1 MRPVFTVPPFLV
13 LPLLLLLA
21 VPAFAQ
27 PGQAGGYPEK
37 AVEYLIAFN
46 AGGESD
52 IFARAQQP
60 LLEKILGQSV
70 TLSYRTGGGGAAGWA
85 ELVRARPDGYLTAGF
100 NLPHIILQPLQRED
114 AGYATCDV
122 RPVMIF
128 MSTPCVLAVP
138 LNSPHDSLESFL
150 RAAAADGEAPT
161 LGGSAANSANHL
173 AVERLNALTG
183 LNIAYTPFSGSGDA
197 MPAFF
202 GGSVS
207 GLMTYTTM
215 GVQYAK
221 YMRVLAVA
229 SEERFPALPE
239 VPTFKELGYDLVEG
253 AYRGLAVPPGTPAE
267 VTRALYLALAKVN
280 ADPAFAA
287 RMTALGF
294 QLENLDQ
301 EQSEAFIEERSRIYM
316 KVLDALAKSQRE

>member
-1 MRPVFTVPPFLV
+1 MRPVFSI

-21 VPAFAQ
+21 LPAFA
-27 PGQAGGYPEK
+27 PPCLAGSYPEK
-37 AVEYLIAFN
+37 AVEYLIVFN

-60 LLEKILGQSV
+60 LLEKHLGQSV
-70 TLSYRTGGGGAAGWA
+70 VLSYKAGGGGAAGWA
-85 ELVRARPDGYLTAGF
+85 DLAGARPDGYLTAGF

-114 AGYATCDV
+114 AGYATSDI

-150 RAAAADGEAPT
+150 RAAAAEGQAPT

-173 AVERLNALTG
+173 AVERLNAMTG
-183 LNIAYTPFSGSGDA
+183 LNIAYMPFSGSGDA

-221 YMRVLAVA
+221 SMRVLAVA
-229 SEERFPALPE
+229 SEERFPALPD
-239 VPTFKELGYDLVEG
+239 VPTFRELGYDLVEG
-253 AYRGLAVPPGTPAE
+253 AYRGLAVPPGTPAD
-267 VTRALYLALAKVN
+267 VTQSLYLALARVN

-294 QLENLDQ
+294 QLENLDP
-301 EQSEAFIEERSRIYM
+301 EQSEAFIEARSRLYA
-316 KVLDALAKSQRE
+316 KLLDALAKSRRE